1 MSKNAESVM
10 LGIDHVQLA
19 IPVGGEPKARSFFV
33 DLLGFE
39 EIPKPERLA
48 VRGGCWFRSGSVE
61 IHVGVEEPFVAARKA
76 HVALRVAG
84 YDALR
89 NVLESAGISMTENDE
104 IPGLRRSHV
113 TDVAGHAWPRRS
125 ASRRMWHP

>member
-1 MSKNAESVM
+1 MSENAESVM

-89 NVLESAGISMTENDE
+89 NVLESAGIAMTENDE

-113 TDVAGHAWPRRS
+113 TDPFGNRLELMS
-125 ASRRMWHP
+125 ADG